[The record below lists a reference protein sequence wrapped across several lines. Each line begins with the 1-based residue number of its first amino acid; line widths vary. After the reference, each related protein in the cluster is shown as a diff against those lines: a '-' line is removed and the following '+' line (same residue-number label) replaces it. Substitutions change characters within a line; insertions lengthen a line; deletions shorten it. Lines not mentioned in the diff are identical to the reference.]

1 MEYLWNSLRLNDST
15 DISLSP
21 SNLLLQVTRL
31 ENTEFMYHHSFFI
44 NHSYGVVV
52 YTGHETKF
60 GQNKSKPILKLAVSD
75 RMTSVFTV
83 VVLCLQVSFTIF

>member
-1 MEYLWNSLRLNDST
+1 MIQLILVYHHLICYCKSLVLRILSLCN
-15 DISLSP
+15 ISLSL
-21 SNLLLQVTRL
+21 SIHR
-31 ENTEFMYHHSFFI
+31 
-44 NHSYGVVV
+44 YGVVV

-83 VVLCLQVSFTIF
+83 VVLCLQVAYTIFQ